1 MSAFSQVGQSRVVV
15 RLVDRGRAAQLCAS
29 GLMRVLLIEDNE
41 RLAGFLADGLR
52 SSGFVVDWVGT
63 ADEGDAALRTVDYDV
78 LVLDLGLPDRDGLDL
93 LNDIRGRGVGVP
105 VLVLTAR
112 DHVSDR
118 VKGLNLGADDYLI
131 KPFALE
137 ELVARLRALLRRPS
151 ETLSS
156 VVTIGNMRFDV
167 LTRELVIDGSPA
179 ALSRRE
185 CDVLEV
191 LVRRIGRVVP
201 KRMLDEKIYGFED
214 DVSLNSIEVTVSRLR
229 RNLKRLGAT
238 PTIRTYRGVGYL
250 LEGAQ

>member
-1 MSAFSQVGQSRVVV
+1 VP
-15 RLVDRGRAAQLCAS
+15 RLALANCLAS
-29 GLMRVLLIEDNE
+29 GLMRVLLVEDNE
-41 RLAGFLADGLR
+41 RLAGFLAEGLR
-52 SSGFVVDWVGT
+52 AAGFVVDSVGT
-63 ADEGDAALRTVDYDV
+63 ADEGDTALRMVDYDT
-78 LVLDLGLPDRDGLDL
+78 LVLDLGLPDRDGLSL
-93 LNDIRGRGVGVP
+93 LSDIRGRGAGIP

-156 VVTIGNMRFDV
+156 VVAIGNVRFDV

-214 DVSLNSIEVTVSRLR
+214 DVSMNSIEATVSRLR

-250 LEGAQ
+250 LEGAE

>member
-1 MSAFSQVGQSRVVV
+1 VP
-15 RLVDRGRAAQLCAS
+15 RLALANCLAS
-29 GLMRVLLIEDNE
+29 GLMRVLLVEDNE
-41 RLAGFLADGLR
+41 RLAGFLAEGLWAA
-52 SSGFVVDWVGT
+52 GFVVDSVGT
-63 ADEGDAALRTVDYDV
+63 AEEGDIALRVVDYDA
-78 LVLDLGLPDRDGLDL
+78 LVLDLGLPDRDGFEL
-93 LNDIRGRGVGVP
+93 LSDVRKRGARIP

-137 ELVARLRALLRRPS
+137 ELIARLRALLRRPS

-156 VVTIGNMRFDV
+156 VVTIGNVRFDV

-201 KRMLDEKIYGFED
+201 NRMLDEKIYGFED
-214 DVSLNSIEVTVSRLR
+214 DVSINSIEATVSRLR

-250 LEGAQ
+250 LEGAE